1 MLMAVLGVL
10 PSVAG
15 SSLLIHLTDG
25 TEITCSLAREPQMLF
40 GEKAITLTALTG
52 EVGEWNFSDVESW
65 EFSDQPDQDEIDAID
80 KVKSAKP
87 QIKIEDGRVII
98 QNTKSKEQNSQVT
111 VYDTNGQLMFNVQ
124 CSTPKGSRA
133 NGENKVAMFN
143 VNKLVKGTYLLKVGE
158 SCVKFSVR

>member
-25 TEITCSLAREPQMLF
+25 TEITCSLAKEPQMLF
-40 GEKAITLTALTG
+40 GDKTITLTALTG
-52 EVGEWNFSDVESW
+52 EVGEWNFTNVDSW
-65 EFSDQPDQDEIDAID
+65 EFADRMDQDEIDAID
-80 KVKSAKP
+80 KLKADKP
-87 QIKIEDGRVII
+87 LIKIEERRVII
-98 QNTKSKEQNSQVT
+98 QNSKSKEQNSQVA

-124 CSTPKGSRA
+124 GS
-133 NGENKVAMFN
+133 MFN
-143 VNKLVKGTYLLKVGE
+143 VNRLVKGTYLLKVGE